1 MAEIKLNGKPF
12 ADFKTRKMIGHA
24 VADDIDITFEFKVY
38 PKADEDDIFS
48 AMVETFIEK
57 FEMYFEEFENN
68 G

>member
-38 PKADEDDIFS
+38 PKQMKTIF
-48 AMVETFIEK
+48 FLQW
-57 FEMYFEEFENN
+57 
-68 G
+68 